1 MSDIKVRWEGIS
13 ELKAAL
19 NKAAATKVASQV
31 VKKYGAVLQSKAIS
45 NMNSAYRK
53 GYSTGNTARS
63 TSLQLTDGGN
73 TATVAPNTKY
83 FPYVEFG
90 TRFMSAE
97 PTLKPAFDT
106 VVPRFTSELQN
117 RLKDVL

>member
-1 MSDIKVRWEGIS
+1 MRWEGVA

-19 NKAAATKVASQV
+19 SKAAANKIASQM
-31 VKKYGAVLQSKAIS
+31 VKKYGAVLQTKTIS
-45 NMNSAYRK
+45 NMNNAYRK

-63 TSLQLTDGGN
+63 TSLELSGGGS

-97 PTLKPAFDT
+97 PALKPAFDT
-106 VVPRFTSELQN
+106 VVPRFTAELQS
-117 RLKDVL
+117 RLKDTL